1 MDETKK
7 KIICIVIGV
16 LLVISIFSLG
26 WVLCRHYG
34 NLESSNGD
42 DVSRTIQQIETES
55 GRTRNEL
62 DNART
67 ELERGQARADDAEKT
82 TGRLQDSNEQS
93 RAVIEDSQRLLGEIR
108 DEFADIDR
116 TNGITET
123 QTGNQEPAE

>member
-1 MDETKK
+1 MEPNEKFVRYAVIALSTS
-7 KIICIVIGV
+7 ILIVLGCIFYDAHQSADADGA
-16 LLVISIFSLG
+16 
-26 WVLCRHYG
+26 
-34 NLESSNGD
+34 
-42 DVSRTIQQIETES
+42 DVTRTIQQIETES
-55 GRTRNEL
+55 GRARNEL

-67 ELERGQARADDAEKT
+67 ELRNGQARADDAEKT

>member
-1 MDETKK
+1 MESNKNL
-7 KIICIVIGV
+7 IRWVLLGIVAVLCIVLFCVFHDSRSAADADGA
-16 LLVISIFSLG
+16 
-26 WVLCRHYG
+26 
-34 NLESSNGD
+34 
-42 DVSRTIQQIETES
+42 DVTRTIQQVKDES
-55 GRTRNEL
+55 NAARTGL

-67 ELERGQARADDAEKT
+67 ELRNGQARADDAEKT

-116 TNGITET
+116 ANGITET

>member
-1 MDETKK
+1 MEPNEKFVRYAVIALSTG
-7 KIICIVIGV
+7 ILIVLGCIFYDAHQ
-16 LLVISIFSLG
+16 SAKAD
-26 WVLCRHYG
+26 
-34 NLESSNGD
+34 GD

-55 GRTRNEL
+55 GRARNEL

-67 ELERGQARADDAEKT
+67 ELRNGQARVDDAEKT

-93 RAVIEDSQRLLGEIR
+93 RTIIEDSQRIIRELGE
-108 DEFADIDR
+108 EFADIDR

>member
-1 MDETKK
+1 MESNKNLFRWVLFG
-7 KIICIVIGV
+7 IAAVLCIVLFCVFHDSQIAADADGA
-16 LLVISIFSLG
+16 
-26 WVLCRHYG
+26 
-34 NLESSNGD
+34 
-42 DVSRTIQQIETES
+42 DVTRTIQQVKDESSTARTEL
-55 GRTRNEL
+55 N
-62 DNART
+62 NART
-67 ELERGQARADDAEKT
+67 ELRNGQARADDAEKT

>member
-1 MDETKK
+1 MESNKNLFRW
-7 KIICIVIGV
+7 V
-16 LLVISIFSLG
+16 LLSIVA
-26 WVLCRHYG
+26 VLCVILFCVFHDSRSAADSDG
-34 NLESSNGD
+34 A
-42 DVSRTIQQIETES
+42 DVTRTIQQVKDES
-55 GRTRNEL
+55 ST
-62 DNART
+62 ART
-67 ELERGQARADDAEKT
+67 ELDNTRTELRNGQARVDDAEKT

>member
-1 MDETKK
+1 MESNKNLLRWVLLG
-7 KIICIVIGV
+7 IVAVLCIVLFCVFHDSRSAADADGA
-16 LLVISIFSLG
+16 
-26 WVLCRHYG
+26 
-34 NLESSNGD
+34 
-42 DVSRTIQQIETES
+42 DVTRTIQQIKDES
-55 GRTRNEL
+55 SA
-62 DNART
+62 ART
-67 ELERGQARADDAEKT
+67 ELDNTRTELRNGQARADDAEKT

>member
-1 MDETKK
+1 MESNKNLFRW
-7 KIICIVIGV
+7 V
-16 LLVISIFSLG
+16 LLSIVA
-26 WVLCRHYG
+26 VLCVILFCVFHDSRSAADADG
-34 NLESSNGD
+34 A
-42 DVSRTIQQIETES
+42 DVTRTIQQVKDES
-55 GRTRNEL
+55 ST
-62 DNART
+62 ART
-67 ELERGQARADDAEKT
+67 ELNNARSELRNGQARVDDAEKT

>member
-1 MDETKK
+1 MESNKNLFRW
-7 KIICIVIGV
+7 V
-16 LLVISIFSLG
+16 LLGIVA
-26 WVLCRHYG
+26 VLCVILFCVFHDSRSAADADG
-34 NLESSNGD
+34 A
-42 DVSRTIQQIETES
+42 DVTRTIQQVKDES
-55 GRTRNEL
+55 STARTEL

-67 ELERGQARADDAEKT
+67 ELRDGQARADDAEKT

>member
-1 MDETKK
+1 MESNKNL
-7 KIICIVIGV
+7 IRWV
-16 LLVISIFSLG
+16 LLGIVA
-26 WVLCRHYG
+26 VLCVILFCVFHDSRSAADADG
-34 NLESSNGD
+34 A
-42 DVSRTIQQIETES
+42 DVTRTIQQVKDES
-55 GRTRNEL
+55 ST
-62 DNART
+62 ART
-67 ELERGQARADDAEKT
+67 ELNNARSELRDGQARVDDAEKT

>member
-1 MDETKK
+1 MEPNEKFVRYAVIALSTG
-7 KIICIVIGV
+7 ILIVLGCIFYDAHQ
-16 LLVISIFSLG
+16 SAKADS
-26 WVLCRHYG
+26 
-34 NLESSNGD
+34 D

-55 GRTRNEL
+55 GTARNEL

-67 ELERGQARADDAEKT
+67 ELERGQARAGDAQAT

-93 RAVIEDSQRLLGEIR
+93 RTVIEDSQRLLGEIR

>member
-1 MDETKK
+1 MESNKN
-7 KIICIVIGV
+7 
-16 LLVISIFSLG
+16 LLR
-26 WVLCRHYG
+26 WVLFSIVAILCVILFCVFHDSRSAADADG
-34 NLESSNGD
+34 A
-42 DVSRTIQQIETES
+42 DVTRTIQQIKDES
-55 GRTRNEL
+55 NT
-62 DNART
+62 ART
-67 ELERGQARADDAEKT
+67 ELDNTRTELRNGQARADDAEKT

>member
-1 MDETKK
+1 MEPNEKFVRYAVIALSTG
-7 KIICIVIGV
+7 ILIVLGCIFYDAHQ
-16 LLVISIFSLG
+16 SADAD
-26 WVLCRHYG
+26 
-34 NLESSNGD
+34 GD

-55 GRTRNEL
+55 GRARNEL

-67 ELERGQARADDAEKT
+67 ELRNGQAKVDDAEKT

>member
-1 MDETKK
+1 MESNKNLFRWVLLG
-7 KIICIVIGV
+7 IVAVLCIVLFCVFHDSRSAADADGA
-16 LLVISIFSLG
+16 
-26 WVLCRHYG
+26 
-34 NLESSNGD
+34 
-42 DVSRTIQQIETES
+42 DVTRTIQQVKDES
-55 GRTRNEL
+55 ST
-62 DNART
+62 ART
-67 ELERGQARADDAEKT
+67 ELDNTRTELRNGQARADDAKKT